1 MARDC
6 TERFQSVEEMSK
18 EVLSWLEG
26 ALERRDKALVAYQS
40 SLDFYQQYHDGLIR
54 ADECWVLTN
63 KALKIKGLIILNGGA
78 TGWGI

>member
-26 ALERRDKALVAYQS
+26 AQRRDKALVTYQYLYRLS
-40 SLDFYQQYHDGLIR
+40 QPIQTTSQ
-54 ADECWVLTN
+54 
-63 KALKIKGLIILNGGA
+63 NGHVVA
-78 TGWGI
+78 WK